1 MSDATASTE
10 QETATETMGSMV
22 LAATRDGEG
31 TALRHPDEGDWTEVS
46 YEELGRRI
54 RQIARGL
61 IALGIEPG
69 DRVAIFANTRVEWT
83 LADLGTT
90 CAAGVVACVY
100 HTSAA
105 DEVRHILSNSG
116 SKLVFCEGD
125 EQRERVEEVRDDLAD
140 LEHIVM
146 FEGSAD
152 GDGVMTFEE
161 LHDRADE
168 VDESQVDER
177 VEAVSSDDLY
187 TLIYTSGTT
196 GPPKGCMLTH
206 GNYKAN
212 CEMLERAVDPGEDP
226 VFFIFLPLA
235 HTFTRMAQ
243 MVAISQRGE
252 IAFWSGD
259 KDKLLDD
266 LQTVRPTHFPAVP
279 RIFEKIYNQA
289 QAKLP
294 GGPAAKL
301 FEKGIDAGRKVQD
314 KEHAGEQPGPLLKA
328 GHAVM
333 DKRVMSQVRDLFG
346 GRLRLALTGAAPVN
360 EDMLEF
366 FYACGV
372 LVLEGYGATE
382 TSAVVSAN
390 TPDEFRFGTVGKP
403 LEGGEVRIAEEDS
416 EVLVHGPHVFQGY
429 WGMQEE
435 TDEVLGEDGWFHT
448 EDIGSLDDDGFL
460 SIEGRKKDI
469 IVTSS
474 GKNIPAA
481 AIENKLG
488 DSRWISSAVVYG
500 DDKNYLVALLTI
512 DEDERDA
519 LAEEAGASSSDP
531 EEMASD
537 DDVHAE
543 LQKAVDQANENFADI
558 EQVKKFAVLPH
569 DLSEENDELTPTM
582 KVKRSVVY
590 ENYRDTFEGL
600 YEEDGEG

>member
-1 MSDATASTE
+1 MSEATATTE
-10 QETATETMGSMV
+10 EETATETMGSMV
-22 LAATRDGEG
+22 LSATRDGEG
-31 TALRHPDEGDWTEVS
+31 TALRHPQDGEWVEVS

-61 IALGIEPG
+61 IALGVEPG

-116 SKLVFCEGD
+116 SKVVFCDGQD
-125 EQRERVEEVRDDLAD
+125 QLDRVQEVREDLPE
-140 LEHIVM
+140 LEHIVL
-146 FEGSAD
+146 FDGEAEGE
-152 GDGVMTFEE
+152 GVITFDD

-168 VDESQVDER
+168 VEEEEVDKR
-177 VEAVSSDDLY
+177 VEAVDSDDLY

-196 GPPKGCMLTH
+196 GPPKGCILTH
-206 GNYKAN
+206 GNYKSN
-212 CEMLERAVDPGEDP
+212 LEMLERVIDPGDDP
-226 VFFIFLPLA
+226 VMYLFLPLA

-243 MVAISQRGE
+243 MVGLSQRGE
-252 IAFWSGD
+252 LAFWSGD

-266 LQTVRPTHFPAVP
+266 LKEVRPTHFPAVP

-301 FEKGIDAGRKVQD
+301 FEKGIEAGRKVQD
-314 KEHAGEQPGPLLKA
+314 KQHAGEEPGPLLKA
-328 GHAVM
+328 GHSVM
-333 DKRVMSQVRDLFG
+333 DKRVLSEVRDLFG

-390 TPDEFRFGTVGKP
+390 TPENFRFGTVGQP
-403 LEGGEVRIAEEDS
+403 LEGGEVRIAEEDG
-416 EVLVHGPHVFQGY
+416 EILVRGPHVFHGY
-429 WGMQEE
+429 RGMEEE
-435 TDEVLGEDGWFHT
+435 TNEVLDEDGWFHT

-531 EEMASD
+531 QEMAED
-537 DDVHAE
+537 DNVRAE
-543 LQKAVDQANENFADI
+543 LQKAVDEANEHFADI
-558 EQVKKFAVLPH
+558 EQVKKFAVLDH